1 LIARPEGRKIAIAS
15 STVAPWA
22 MRERISSRARMALS
36 SVQGSRPPDTGCDQI
51 RRSPPPALGSS
62 T

>member
-1 LIARPEGRKIAIAS
+1 MAS

-22 MRERISSRARMALS
+22 MRERISSRARFALS
-36 SVQGSRPPDTGCDQI
+36 SVHGIRPPGTGCDQI